1 MAYFDKIGRLVKLV
15 GILGLS
21 AGSLFV
27 SACGGRS
34 AGSENHN
41 NDFSDGSFLDAEL
54 DANLD
59 AEVDAGEDASLTDA
73 DMHNDGEPPDAELWD
88 VICE

>member
-1 MAYFDKIGRLVKLV
+1 MAYFDKIGRLVKLL

-21 AGSLFV
+21 AGSLLV

-34 AGSENHN
+34 AGSGNDN
-41 NDFSDGSFLDAEL
+41 NDFSDGSTLDGEV

-59 AEVDAGEDASLTDA
+59 AEVDAGEDASFKDA
-73 DMHNDGEPPDAELWD
+73 DIHHDAEPPDAKLWD